1 MSPWPDPAELLPA
14 GLAPCSHGSNAQA
27 GPTPYLGP
35 GSTGQD
41 RAALSSCQTPE
52 REEGQRPGR
61 VLGPGRVPGLGWHRV
76 AAAAGAPRDPVCL
89 CFGAS
94 LYLTQP
100 KGWCHCLSCYTTN
113 GVASIA
119 QHSQQGTA
127 RRQSGSWGLQGDL
140 QPTPHETM
148 EKTPC
153 FCPMTH
159 LHQKEWLWGHH
170 TCCHPIPHSSLPR
183 AGTGTHHALSAL
195 PASWQWLQHW
205 PKECST
211 AGRVQDGQAG

>member
-1 MSPWPDPAELLPA
+1 MARASPGARASPRAGVAPSGSRCWGPQGSCLPLLWCQPVPGTAKGLVPLLELL
-14 GLAPCSHGSNAQA
+14 H
-27 GPTPYLGP
+27 Y
-35 GSTGQD
+35 
-41 RAALSSCQTPE
+41 
-52 REEGQRPGR
+52 
-61 VLGPGRVPGLGWHRV
+61 H
-76 AAAAGAPRDPVCL
+76 
-89 CFGAS
+89 
-94 LYLTQP
+94 
-100 KGWCHCLSCYTTN
+100 
-113 GVASIA
+113 GVASTA

-140 QPTPHETM
+140 QPAPHETM

-183 AGTGTHHALSAL
+183 AGTGTHHTLSAL